1 QGGDG
6 GQQGD
11 GGQSEEAEV
20 SDAGSPGEIDELDAG
35 VSAEEIDRQEAERLL
50 DAMKQNEKNLQ
61 LWRFQQKKR
70 PRNPNEKDW

>member
-1 QGGDG
+1 MQ
-6 GQQGD
+6 
-11 GGQSEEAEV
+11 V
-20 SDAGSPGEIDELDAG
+20 STSRTSIARKPS
-35 VSAEEIDRQEAERLL
+35 RLL